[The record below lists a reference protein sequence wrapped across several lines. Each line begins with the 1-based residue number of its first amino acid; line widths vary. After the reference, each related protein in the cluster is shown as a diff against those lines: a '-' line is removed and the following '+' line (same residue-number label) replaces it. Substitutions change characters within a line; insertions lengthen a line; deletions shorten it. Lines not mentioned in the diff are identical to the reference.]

1 MMNTGAVA
9 TRLCRSAKQ
18 LFLGYRSNHRFNQAR
33 AIHYVVYACDFT
45 DPGVY
50 ERRLA
55 VRGQHIAD
63 AKRAKE
69 LGIMVL
75 GGALLDETLTKEAA
89 LSASLSVSASAA
101 DATPRGGKMAGSM
114 LVLDVPDMATAQA
127 VMQSDVYWTSGVWD
141 PSRTH
146 VCRFWCAPH
155 YSLAGGEEE
164 SSSNGSN
171 GSNGS
176 DNEK

>member
-89 LSASLSVSASAA
+89 LSASLSSISISSRCDSPWRQDGWV
-101 DATPRGGKMAGSM
+101 DACAG
-114 LVLDVPDMATAQA
+114 
-127 VMQSDVYWTSGVWD
+127 
-141 PSRTH
+141 
-146 VCRFWCAPH
+146 CA
-155 YSLAGGEEE
+155 
-164 SSSNGSN
+164 
-171 GSNGS
+171 
-176 DNEK
+176 